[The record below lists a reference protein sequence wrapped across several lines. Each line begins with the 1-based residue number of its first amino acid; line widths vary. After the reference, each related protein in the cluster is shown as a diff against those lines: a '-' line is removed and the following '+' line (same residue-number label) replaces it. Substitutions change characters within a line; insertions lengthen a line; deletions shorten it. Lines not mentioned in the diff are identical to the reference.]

1 MKIQNSLGKCF
12 QNIKSTEDKVKGV
25 SHQTVA
31 DALIFAII
39 YIVDYIGKTFYMDTT
54 DKEVA

>member
-1 MKIQNSLGKCF
+1 M
-12 QNIKSTEDKVKGV
+12 KSTEDKVKGV

-31 DALIFAII
+31 DALFFAIT
-39 YIVDYIGKTFYMDTT
+39 YIVDYTGKTFYMDTT

>member
-1 MKIQNSLGKCF
+1 M
-12 QNIKSTEDKVKGV
+12 KSTEDKVKGV

-31 DALIFAII
+31 DALFFGIT
-39 YIVDYIGKTFYMDTT
+39 YIVDYTGKTFYMDTT